1 MVRMRPR
8 RAHRWLNNVHRESRY
23 FVDAPVAKRHMF
35 LPPSSTSLC
44 PRPVLLY
51 LWIVSSA
58 LSLYIMIPPVSL
70 AAYLIIGNGVQRT
83 SYVVSYTRGLK
94 FLNNNTY

>member
-1 MVRMRPR
+1 MREKYRHITCPSFPLMVRMRPR

-23 FVDAPVAKRHMF
+23 FVDTPVAKRHMF

-58 LSLYIMIPPVSL
+58 LSLYIMIPPSPWLLTLLLGTVFSVL
-70 AAYLIIGNGVQRT
+70 AM
-83 SYVVSYTRGLK
+83 
-94 FLNNNTY
+94 